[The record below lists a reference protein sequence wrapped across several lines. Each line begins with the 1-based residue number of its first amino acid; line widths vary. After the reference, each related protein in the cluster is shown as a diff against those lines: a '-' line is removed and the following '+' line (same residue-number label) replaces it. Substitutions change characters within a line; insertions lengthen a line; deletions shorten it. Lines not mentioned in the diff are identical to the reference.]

1 MNDSPKGRAKNF
13 KENLVSNLQSTIS
26 ALTNEF
32 AQNVARAVMKS
43 FSELDPF
50 VGAGAV
56 AVLLAEGIGR
66 SIAVLAM
73 VVSTILLE
81 AARRAVTGT
90 RTTEFGHGRATGYA
104 VVFAILSLATL
115 AAGWYFV
122 IELGVTWVAWVAGAV
137 VCVLLVASGWVFE
150 RTLSSSMR
158 R

>member
-1 MNDSPKGRAKNF
+1 MENERLAEEALAVADASRRVAVRRSRSPWWYYPADG
-13 KENLVSNLQSTIS
+13 VVI
-26 ALTNEF
+26 
-32 AQNVARAVMKS
+32 
-43 FSELDPF
+43 
-50 VGAGAV
+50 GAAAV

-73 VVSTILLE
+73 VVSTTLLE
-81 AARRAVTGT
+81 IARRAVTGT

-122 IELGVTWVAWVAGAV
+122 IKLGVTWVAWVAGAV

>member
-1 MNDSPKGRAKNF
+1 M
-13 KENLVSNLQSTIS
+13 EN
-26 ALTNEF
+26 ERF
-32 AQNVARAVMKS
+32 AQEALAVADESRRVAVRRS
-43 FSELDPF
+43 RSPWWYYPSTGVV
-50 VGAGAV
+50 VGAGVV
-56 AVLLAEGIGR
+56 AVLLAEGMER
-66 SIAVLAM
+66 SLAVLAM
-73 VVSTILLE
+73 VVSTTLLE

-137 VCVLLVASGWVFE
+137 VCVMLVASGWVFE